1 MGNLS
6 DAEYTG
12 KGIGV
17 CVMDTG
23 LFPHIDFAGRIW
35 VFRDFVRGQKQP
47 YDDNS
52 HGTHVCGII
61 GGDGTAS
68 RGRIRGIAPGCGFI
82 ALKVLDGLGN
92 GRKEDVLQAIEW
104 ILKNRKKYGI
114 RIVNIS
120 VGTTCRT
127 KMDHKILIDGVEKL
141 WDQGLVVVAA
151 AGNQGPR
158 PGSVTAPG
166 SSRKI
171 ITVGSSDPLQ
181 YRFDSDYSSRGPTNS
196 CIKKPD
202 IVAPGSRI
210 VSLAAGSSYQAKS
223 GTSMS
228 TPIVAGC
235 IALLL
240 EKYPDLTNREI
251 KLHHRNTAL
260 DLGYSHTR
268 PGWGLIQCDRMLSTP
283 PTRL

>member
-1 MGNLS
+1 MKRLS
-6 DAEYTG
+6 DTGYSG

-35 VFRDFVRGQKQP
+35 AFCDFVAGRRQP

-61 GGDGTAS
+61 GGNGTAS
-68 RGRIRGIAPGCGFI
+68 GGRIKGIAPECGFI
-82 ALKVLDGLGN
+82 ILKVLDGLGN
-92 GRKEDVLQAIEW
+92 GRKEDVLRAVDW
-104 ILKNRKKYGI
+104 ILENRKQYGI
-114 RIVNIS
+114 RVVNIS

-127 KMDHKILIDGVEKL
+127 KMDHKVLIEGVERL

-166 SSRKI
+166 SSKKI
-171 ITVGSSDPLQ
+171 ITVGSSDLLTG
-181 YRFDSDYSSRGPTNS
+181 SSAISGRGPTFE
-196 CIKKPD
+196 CICKPD
-202 IVAPGSRI
+202 LVAPGNKIRACAPGPEFPYGI
-210 VSLAAGSSYQAKS
+210 KS

-228 TPIVAGC
+228 TPMVSGAVA
-235 IALLL
+235 LML
-240 EKYPDLTNREI
+240 EKNPGLTNVQVKI
-251 KLHHRNTAL
+251 KLKESARDLGLPKNLQGWGQL
-260 DLGYSHTR
+260 DLER
-268 PGWGLIQCDRMLSTP
+268 FMEL
-283 PTRL
+283 